1 MSEKGKKKDKALLD
15 VVMDLLLRRGFIAQ
29 AAEIYNNGLAGFFDF
44 LPNGMQLKRNI
55 EKAWR
60 EFFVWSSIDPLIYEI
75 EGAVVLPEEVLMA
88 SGHVTSFSDP
98 LVSCSK
104 CKAQLR
110 ADHLLESQAGMK
122 TEGMTVPQ
130 IQEAIKQ
137 KALSCPECGG
147 SLAPVEEFNL
157 MLKTDVGSSGNA
169 KRAYLRP
176 ETAQSIFCDYKRVY
190 QTMRAQ
196 LPFGICQIGS
206 SYRNEISPR
215 QGLIR
220 MRGFTQMEIEFF
232 FDPEEPVHPD
242 YESAKDI
249 KIRLITRDVQRD
261 EKTFDD
267 VVEGTIGDAMKEGVF
282 PNNIQAYFVGKVF
295 QFYQSIGIPYEAL
308 RFRHLLETETPF
320 YSKGNFDLEIKL
332 DMGWK
337 EAVGIAYRTNHDLT
351 THGKNSGNK
360 LEADIQKPGQKEVR
374 KVVPH
379 VVEPSFGV
387 ERALY
392 CVLEHAYRPGIEK
405 GAEKRS
411 ESDREWDWFQIQ
423 PHIAPFSAMVY
434 PLMKKPE
441 LTGKALE
448 LFSAIKKAGIPVFY
462 DQAGQIGRRYARAD
476 EIGTPFCFTIDY
488 QTIEDGTVTIR
499 ERDSMKQ
506 IRVPVAE
513 GVRILLSLVRREKK
527 FLDLGKPID

>member
-1 MSEKGKKKDKALLD
+1 MAESKKKPMLD
-15 VVMDLLLRRGFIAQ
+15 VVMDLLMRRGFIAQ
-29 AAEIYNNGLAGFFDF
+29 TAEIYNNGLAGFFDF
-44 LPNGMQLKRNI
+44 LPVGMQLKQNI

-60 EFFVWSSIDPLIYEI
+60 EFFVWSSVDPLIFEI
-75 EGAVVLPEEVLMA
+75 QGAVVLPEEVLIA
-88 SGHVTSFSDP
+88 SGHVSSFSDP
-98 LVSCSK
+98 LVA
-104 CKAQLR
+104 CKQCNAEVR
-110 ADHLLESQAGMK
+110 ADHLLESQVGMK
-122 TEGMTVPQ
+122 TEGMTTQQ
-130 IQEAIKQ
+130 IQAAIMDKDV
-137 KALSCPECGG
+137 KCPECGG
-147 SLAPVEEFNL
+147 DLAPVEDFNL
-157 MLKTDVGSSGNA
+157 MLKTEVGPSKNS

-196 LPFGICQIGS
+196 LPFGICQIGP

-232 FDPEEPVHPD
+232 FDPEEPTHPD
-242 YESAKDI
+242 YDAVKNT
-249 KIRLITRDVQRD
+249 KINLITRDVQASEATADDSIEITID
-261 EKTFDD
+261 E
-267 VVEGTIGDAMKEGVF
+267 AMQQGIF

-295 QFYQSIGIPYEAL
+295 EFYQSLGIPFESM
-308 RFRHLLETETPF
+308 RFRNLLKEETPF
-320 YSKGNFDLEIKL
+320 YSMGNFDLEIKL

-337 EAVGIAYRTNHDLT
+337 EAIGIAYRTDHDLLV
-351 THGKNSGNK
+351 HGEHSGAK
-360 LEADIQKPGQKEVR
+360 LDADIQKSGQKLK

-392 CVLEHAYRPGIEK
+392 CVLEHAYRPGIQK
-405 GAEKRS
+405 GAEKEK

-441 LTGKALE
+441 LTEKAIA
-448 LFSAIKKAGIPVFY
+448 LFSALKKEGIPVFY

-476 EIGTPFCFTIDY
+476 EIGTPFCFTVDY
-488 QTIEDGTVTIR
+488 QTGEDGTVTIR
-499 ERDSMKQ
+499 DRDTMKQ
-506 IRVPVAE
+506 IRVPLEDCVP
-513 GVRILLSLVRREKK
+513 ILKALVRREKK
-527 FLDLGKPID
+527 FLDFGEPI

>member
-1 MSEKGKKKDKALLD
+1 MSEKKKPMLD
-15 VVMDLLLRRGFIAQ
+15 VVMDLLVRRGFLVQ
-29 AAEIYNNGLAGFFDF
+29 TAEIYGNGLAGFYDF
-44 LPNGMQLKRNI
+44 LPNGIQMRENI
-55 EKAWR
+55 KKAWR

-75 EGAVVLPEEVLMA
+75 EGAIVNPEEVFIA
-88 SGHVTSFSDP
+88 SGHVSSFSDP

-104 CKAQLR
+104 CNAQLR
-110 ADHLLESQAGMK
+110 ADHLLEKVVGMK
-122 TEGMTVPQ
+122 TEGLTTPQ
-130 IQEAIKQ
+130 IQDAIK
-137 KALSCPECGG
+137 KHDVKCTECGG
-147 SLAPVEEFNL
+147 SLAPVEDFNL
-157 MLKTDVGSSGNA
+157 MLKTDVGPSKNS
-169 KRAYLRP
+169 KRSYLRP
-176 ETAQSIFCDYKRVY
+176 ETAQSIFCDFKRVF

-196 LPFGICQIGS
+196 LPFGICQIGN

-232 FDPEEPVHPD
+232 FDPDEPVHPD
-242 YESAKDI
+242 FDAVKETRI
-249 KIRLITRDVQRD
+249 NLITRETQAK
-261 EKTFDD
+261 EETADD
-267 VVEGTIGDAMKEGVF
+267 IVEITIGEAMNKGVF

-295 QFYQSIGIPYEAL
+295 EFYQSIGIPYEAL

-337 EAVGIAYRTNHDLT
+337 EAVGIAYRTNHDLS
-351 THGKNSGNK
+351 THAKNSGIK
-360 LEADIQKPGQKEVR
+360 LEADVQKANQPLK

-392 CVLEHAYRPGIEK
+392 SILEHAYRPAIEK
-405 GAEKRS
+405 GAAKKND
-411 ESDREWDWFQIQ
+411 SDREWDWFQIQ

-441 LTGKALE
+441 LTKKAIE
-448 LFSAIKKAGIPVFY
+448 LFKAIKAAGIPVFY
-462 DQAGQIGRRYARAD
+462 DHAGQIGRRYARAD

-488 QTIEDGTVTIR
+488 QTNEDGTVTIR
-499 ERDSMKQ
+499 DRDTTKQ
-506 IRVPVAE
+506 IRVPLTDCVP
-513 GVRILLSLVRREKK
+513 VLQSLVRREKK
-527 FLDLGKPID
+527 FFDLGTPIK